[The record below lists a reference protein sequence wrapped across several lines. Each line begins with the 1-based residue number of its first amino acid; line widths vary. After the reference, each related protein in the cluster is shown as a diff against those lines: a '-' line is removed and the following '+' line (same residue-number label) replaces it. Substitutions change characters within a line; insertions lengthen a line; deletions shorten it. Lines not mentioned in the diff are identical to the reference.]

1 MIMSTAHFLG
11 YTKTKNGPLTIV
23 PEQAIIVRRIYGE
36 FLDGYSL
43 QEIADGLMRDGIP
56 SPSGKERWHP
66 TTIKSILQ
74 NEKYMGDSHLQK
86 TYLPDF
92 LSPRRIKNEGQA
104 DSYYVEDSHAAIISK
119 EMFELVQ
126 QEFVGRNELR
136 SSNRTG
142 HGKYSGKYAF
152 SGMIIC
158 GECGETYRRH
168 QQYNPYKKYYIW
180 VCKRHENT
188 GKENCGAKP
197 IREDAIEKAF
207 VRALNGLIENREEIL
222 DELQKAV
229 VTQVS
234 DSCES
239 EVAQIDKE
247 IRNTQNKIVDLLMD
261 KNGGLITDKQYERQ
275 VQLLKFQ
282 IDELNLKKEI
292 MLNEQGKVQ
301 LAEYRADAVTELL
314 KTGKILDEFDK
325 TIFKSLVRK
334 IKVVADK
341 EIEIEFECGIKVTE
355 KL

>member
-1 MIMSTAHFLG
+1 
-11 YTKTKNGPLTIV
+11 
-23 PEQAIIVRRIYGE
+23 
-36 FLDGYSL
+36 
-43 QEIADGLMRDGIP
+43 
-56 SPSGKERWHP
+56 
-66 TTIKSILQ
+66 
-74 NEKYMGDSHLQK
+74 
-86 TYLPDF
+86 
-92 LSPRRIKNEGQA
+92 
-104 DSYYVEDSHAAIISK
+104 
-119 EMFELVQ
+119 
-126 QEFVGRNELR
+126 
-136 SSNRTG
+136 
-142 HGKYSGKYAF
+142 
-152 SGMIIC
+152 MIIC

-239 EVAQIDKE
+239 EVAQKDEE

>member
-1 MIMSTAHFLG
+1 M
-11 YTKTKNGPLTIV
+11 
-23 PEQAIIVRRIYGE
+23 Q
-36 FLDGYSL
+36 
-43 QEIADGLMRDGIP
+43 
-56 SPSGKERWHP
+56 
-66 TTIKSILQ
+66 
-74 NEKYMGDSHLQK
+74 
-86 TYLPDF
+86 
-92 LSPRRIKNEGQA
+92 
-104 DSYYVEDSHAAIISK
+104 
-119 EMFELVQ
+119 
-126 QEFVGRNELR
+126 
-136 SSNRTG
+136 
-142 HGKYSGKYAF
+142 
-152 SGMIIC
+152 
-158 GECGETYRRH
+158 YR
-168 QQYNPYKKYYIW
+168 
-180 VCKRHENT
+180 
-188 GKENCGAKP
+188 
-197 IREDAIEKAF
+197 REDAIEKAF

-239 EVAQIDKE
+239 EVAQIDEE